1 MTQQHPVFITGGSGF
16 IGTAVVRRLQ
26 AEGRPCVVL
35 DKVEP
40 RDRQTAFR
48 AVDVCDLG
56 ACVQALQGARR
67 VVHLAGLVAQEANA
81 NPFRAIAVNVQG
93 TANVLEACL
102 RCGVER
108 VVLASTFFV
117 YEDCARAIVD
127 EETKLDVT
135 IMGPFAR
142 SKFFGEQIANDYR
155 ARHRLSYAALRFGS
169 VYGPGNGSNVICDFV
184 GQALRGEEIAV
195 WGEGKRHR
203 QFIHVDDV
211 ADGVLRAVAE
221 SACGTFNLAGD
232 ESTTTRQVL
241 EIIRARLPQ
250 TQVVFDASKPEKVQ
264 SYTINLGRS
273 KEELG
278 WVPQIDIAEGI
289 GRTIAAMHV
298 AGAAA
303 PPGPEAVRQA
313 VAAVQGV

>member
-1 MTQQHPVFITGGSGF
+1 MIQQHPVFITGGSGF

-26 AEGRPCVVL
+26 AEGRPCIVL

-40 RDRQTAFR
+40 RDPQVAYR

-56 ACVQALQGARR
+56 RCVQVLQGGRH
-67 VVHLAGLVAQEANA
+67 VIHLAGLVAQEANA

-93 TANVLEACL
+93 TANVLEACVQ
-102 RCGVER
+102 CGVER

-117 YEDCARAIVD
+117 YEDCERSVVD
-127 EETKLDVT
+127 EETKLDAT

-142 SKFFGEQIANDYR
+142 SKFFTEQIAHDYR
-155 ARHRLSYAALRFGS
+155 SRHRLSYAALRLGS
-169 VYGPGNGSNVICDFV
+169 VYGPGNGSNVVCGFV
-184 GQALRGEEIAV
+184 GQALRGEVIAV
-195 WGEGKRHR
+195 WGEGRRHR

-211 ADGVLRAVAE
+211 VDGVLRALAE
-221 SACGTFNLAGD
+221 SACGTFNLAGE

-241 EIIRARLPQ
+241 EIIREQLPQ
-250 TQVVFDASKPEKVQ
+250 TKVVFDPSKPEKLQ
-264 SYTINLGRS
+264 AYTINLGRS

-278 WVPQIDIAEGI
+278 WVPRIAMTEGI
-289 GRTIAAMHV
+289 RRTIAAMCP
-298 AGAAA
+298 AGAAVL
-303 PPGPEAVRQA
+303 PGPEPVRPA